1 MSLSDVGI
9 EALAV
14 ALPRRYLPI
23 EALARLRGVEP
34 AKLTVGLGAREMA
47 VPDPGEDSVALA
59 ATAVQRLLAT
69 SGLDPARVGLLAVG
83 TESGVDSAK
92 PVASFVQGLVGL
104 PREAR
109 VFDVQ
114 HACYGGTAALLAASE
129 WIASGAADGRV
140 AIVVAADVAR
150 YGARTAG
157 EPTQGAGAVAMLVS
171 ERPEVLALDL
181 GVSGAFA
188 TDVHDFWR
196 PVGRR
201 EPLVDGHYSIQC
213 YLDAVAGASRGW
225 RARAERRGLVTK
237 GAPASAQLAR
247 LAYHVPFCKM
257 ARKAHLHVRRTELED
272 RLGRP
277 LDADELAA
285 EDAAGAASFERQVVP
300 SLELPARIGNT
311 YTAALYFGLTSLV
324 RQGGPALGG
333 QRVGLFSY
341 GSGCASE
348 MYSGVVG
355 ARASEVVA
363 RAGIDDL
370 LAAREPLDGEGY
382 ERILALGAGEP
393 LDEAPAPGAFRFRG
407 VVDDKRTYARA

>member
-1 MSLSDVGI
+1 MPKTVGI

-23 EALARLRGVEP
+23 EELAALRGVEP
-34 AKLTVGLGAREMA
+34 AKLTAGLGAREMA
-47 VPDPGEDSVALA
+47 VPDPGEDAVALA
-59 ATAVQRLLAT
+59 ATAVARLLAT
-69 SGLDPARVGLLAVG
+69 SGVDPSRVGQLVVG
-83 TESGVDSAK
+83 TESGVDASKA
-92 PVASFVQGLVGL
+92 VASFVQGLLGL
-104 PREAR
+104 PKTLRAY
-109 VFDVQ
+109 DTQ
-114 HACYGGTAALLAASE
+114 HACYGGTAALLSASD
-129 WIASGAADGRV
+129 WIASGSADGRV
-140 AIVVAADVAR
+140 AIVVASDVAR

-181 GVSGAFA
+181 GVSGAFS

-196 PVGRR
+196 PIGRR

-225 RARAERRGLVTK
+225 RERAVARGLVRP
-237 GAPASAQLAR
+237 GAHPSGELAR

-257 ARKAHLHVRRTELED
+257 AKKAHLHLRRVELD
-272 RLGRP
+272 DHLGRAP
-277 LDADELAA
+277 TEAELAA
-285 EDAAGAASFERQVVP
+285 EDAASAASFEETVAP

-311 YTAALYFGLTSLV
+311 YTAALYFGLASLV
-324 RQGGPALGG
+324 RQGGAALGG

-348 MYSGVVG
+348 MFSGVVG
-355 ARASEVVA
+355 ARAAEVVA

-370 LAAREPLDGEGY
+370 LAGRERIDAAAY
-382 ERILALGAGEP
+382 ERILALPAGEP
-393 LDEAPAPGAFRFRG
+393 LDEAPRPGAFRFRG
-407 VVDDKRTYARA
+407 VVDDRRTYVGG